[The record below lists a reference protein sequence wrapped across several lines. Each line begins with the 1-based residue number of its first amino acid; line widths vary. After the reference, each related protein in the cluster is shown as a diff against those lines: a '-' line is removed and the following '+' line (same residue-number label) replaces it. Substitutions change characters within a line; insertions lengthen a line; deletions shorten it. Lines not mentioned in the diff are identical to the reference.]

1 MPERE
6 VVSNTSPGSDR
17 IYAVIR
23 RIPSGRVA
31 TYGQV
36 AALAGLPGHARQVG
50 QALRDTPEGLEL
62 PWQRVINA
70 KGEVSPRGF
79 GLEAGLQRH
88 LLEEEGVAFDSRDRI
103 DLDRFG
109 WDPDARPSLRKKS
122 PPVRQ
127 IESLLRPLGT
137 AERAEGAK
145 IYLKSDLDFLGVT

>member
-1 MPERE
+1 MVFLELDSEPMPK
-6 VVSNTSPGSDR
+6 PAPAQR
-17 IYAVIR
+17 IYAVVR
-23 RIPSGRVA
+23 RIPPGRIA

-50 QALRDTPEGLEL
+50 QALRDAPDGLDL

-88 LLEEEGVAFDSRDRI
+88 LLEEEGVVFDPRGRI

-109 WDPDARPSLRKKS
+109 WDPDVRPARKRMSRS
-122 PPVRQ
+122 
-127 IESLLRPLGT
+127 
-137 AERAEGAK
+137 
-145 IYLKSDLDFLGVT
+145 